1 MARNKRSPASSGRH
15 AAGSAGQEPDAEA
28 LFEFS
33 DGMAQR
39 RLRNAKFRCCIRE
52 AALLSY
58 GDESYQLIQVSALH
72 L

>member
-1 MARNKRSPASSGRH
+1 
-15 AAGSAGQEPDAEA
+15 
-28 LFEFS
+28 
-33 DGMAQR
+33 MAQR

-58 GDESYQLIQVSALH
+58 GDESYRLIQVSALH